1 MTKKNTS
8 IGKAHE
14 VRLMPKAKWG
24 VHYHAIHPWT
34 LEYHPQGAQ
43 TREDAKVLVAA
54 KWRMQLNL
62 IGTAPCWNGTDIDRC
77 PILLAAMEKRL
88 AEAWADFR
96 RESE

>member
-43 TREDAKVLVAA
+43 TRAEL
-54 KWRMQLNL
+54 L
-62 IGTAPCWNGTDIDRC
+62 PCLRR
-77 PILLAAMEKRL
+77 LLRPYALLGR
-88 AEAWADFR
+88 
-96 RESE
+96 